1 MNFDLTSNV
10 PEKAVLKVEGEMTLN
25 DLNKPC
31 HGVVLWME
39 YHLTD
44 ARTSSGGLVKV
55 SDGRREREGGVRGDE
70 VCRYE
75 EESSFVSKY

>member
-44 ARTSSGGLVKV
+44 AWSSSGGLMKV
-55 SDGRREREGGVRGDE
+55 SDGGREVVLFPEPTVCEGKGVWYSSGD
-70 VCRYE
+70 
-75 EESSFVSKY
+75 F